1 MKAMIHNKKNRT
13 RLRMHCFAAGVIWA
27 ALLLFVSG
35 CTSQSTGSSDIKTA
49 EDIPRAYGGKLRKRI
64 GIAPF
69 EVKTTHVDR
78 FAREMFQD
86 YVLDSVVAECPGIVF
101 MRPGAGEY
109 PTILTRLPRLENGKV
124 DNFQLALIG
133 RQLGPN
139 AVLVGTL
146 TSVSTEERD
155 WGFWI
160 FKRIRYYVGVQILV
174 EVYDTETATKLLD
187 RNVSREVEI
196 DEPDAEML
204 NQQSKISVN
213 FIEEVLETIANVI
226 DDHICDVTEDQIWK
240 SYIVSSVANEF
251 LIASG
256 RSSGLQPGHVL
267 EVYDSTQV
275 IQGAQGHRYFKPG
288 SKVGELKITT
298 VDKDHSKAVLLS
310 GDNLPQWS
318 VVKIKK

>member
-1 MKAMIHNKKNRT
+1 MY
-13 RLRMHCFAAGVIWA
+13 FVAAGFIWA
-27 ALLLFVSG
+27 VLLLFVSG
-35 CTSQSTGSSDIKTA
+35 CTSHSTRPSDTKTM
-49 EDIPRAYGGKLRKRI
+49 EDIPQAYGGNLRKRI

-78 FAREMFQD
+78 FARETFQE
-86 YVLDSVVAECPGIVF
+86 YVLDSVLAECPGIVF
-101 MRPGAGEY
+101 IKPGDGEY
-109 PTILTRLPRLENGKV
+109 PTILTRLPRLENGEV

-133 RQLGPN
+133 RQLGLN
-139 AVLVGTL
+139 AVIVGTL

-155 WGFWI
+155 WGFWF
-160 FKRIRYYVGVQILV
+160 FKRIRYYVGVQILI
-174 EVYDTETATKLLD
+174 EVFDTETATKLLD

-196 DEPDAEML
+196 DAPDAEML
-204 NQQSKISVN
+204 NRQSEISVN
-213 FIEEVLETIANVI
+213 FIEEVLEIIANVI
-226 DDHICDVTEDQIWK
+226 DDQICDVTEDQIWK
-240 SYIVSSVANEF
+240 SFIASTAESEY

-288 SKVGELKITT
+288 PKVGELKITT
-298 VDKDHSKAVLLS
+298 VDKDHSKAVLIS
-310 GDNLPQWS
+310 GDNLPQWG

>member
-86 YVLDSVVAECPGIVF
+86 YVLDSVLAECPGIVF
-101 MRPGAGEY
+101 LRPGAGEY
-109 PTILTRLPRLENGKV
+109 PTILTRLPRLETGKV

-133 RQLGPN
+133 RQLGLN

-174 EVYDTETATKLLD
+174 
-187 RNVSREVEI
+187 
-196 DEPDAEML
+196 
-204 NQQSKISVN
+204 
-213 FIEEVLETIANVI
+213 
-226 DDHICDVTEDQIWK
+226 
-240 SYIVSSVANEF
+240 
-251 LIASG
+251 
-256 RSSGLQPGHVL
+256 
-267 EVYDSTQV
+267 
-275 IQGAQGHRYFKPG
+275 
-288 SKVGELKITT
+288 
-298 VDKDHSKAVLLS
+298 
-310 GDNLPQWS
+310 
-318 VVKIKK
+318 